1 MGVLTQF
8 FNLFKPAKTDSQAV
22 AKLNENMDIID
33 TEMHR
38 PPLSVNG
45 IFPDSTTRDLALNEV
60 PLAGNLSSD
69 DAQSTFGTYI
79 ERSTGGDASIADGS
93 GWLVSI
99 KGKSVKT
106 GYVPESLN
114 MTVTPATR
122 EEGET
127 AITATLD
134 RDTFVA
140 AVQSSGTITLT
151 YTTAWSAD
159 PSTYGVTVE
168 GTPVNGDVITIVYV
182 KENRG
187 TITNATPVAY
197 NSTGWNLYNHS
208 NGYAKV
214 VKYSETYGFC
224 ISGAWSLVEFATTPT
239 GSRTTIT
246 PVEGYFTI
254 PSDGYVIVT
263 GGNSTTTEIYMTW
276 SDWILPEDHPSFAAY
291 SVDSVSVADVMV
303 DFAAGLCSVGVVKD
317 EINLNTQTAISR
329 IQRLAYT
336 EQNLAAV
343 IASGVDYDTDENYI
357 YAVRE
362 EPVVYDIEI
371 DGEYSVNDHGIEFIT
386 GTSVPCEVE
395 TLYGNDLKGKLRRD
409 VLTISAQQLSS
420 SQKAQVQNNIGLV
433 PTQATNITA
442 AGYVADARVVKTLN
456 DQIANKIIVENC
468 TLSSGLSSIPA
479 DGVTSF
485 DIPVSKTGYLAV
497 GMVGFTGSG
506 TNGLSIQ
513 EFYIAGNNN
522 DILRIYLRNNT
533 SSAKT
538 PNSLKASIM
547 YIKSGS

>member
-1 MGVLTQF
+1 M
-8 FNLFKPAKTDSQAV
+8 
-22 AKLNENMDIID
+22 
-33 TEMHR
+33 
-38 PPLSVNG
+38 
-45 IFPDSTTRDLALNEV
+45 
-60 PLAGNLSSD
+60 
-69 DAQSTFGTYI
+69 
-79 ERSTGGDASIADGS
+79 
-93 GWLVSI
+93 
-99 KGKSVKT
+99 
-106 GYVPESLN
+106 
-114 MTVTPATR
+114 
-122 EEGET
+122 
-127 AITATLD
+127 
-134 RDTFVA
+134 
-140 AVQSSGTITLT
+140 
-151 YTTAWSAD
+151 
-159 PSTYGVTVE
+159 
-168 GTPVNGDVITIVYV
+168 
-182 KENRG
+182 
-187 TITNATPVAY
+187 
-197 NSTGWNLYNHS
+197 
-208 NGYAKV
+208 
-214 VKYSETYGFC
+214 KYSENYGFC

-433 PTQATNITA
+433 PTQATNITVD
-442 AGYVADARVVKTLN
+442 GYVADARVVKTLN
-456 DQIANKIIVENC
+456 DQMVALTKIDTVLIQTGQTYATYTNANITNTKY
-468 TLSSGLSSIPA
+468 TLVSAQCSNSASSVCHVAGWY
-479 DGVTSF
+479 T
-485 DIPVSKTGYLAV
+485 
-497 GMVGFTGSG
+497 SG
-506 TNGLSIQ
+506 TGWVIQ
-513 EFYIAGNNN
+513 TEDAVQVG
-522 DILRIYLRNNT
+522 T
-533 SSAKT
+533 
-538 PNSLKASIM
+538 ASVTLLF
-547 YIKSGS
+547 IKK